1 MSQICDYNRLIIK
14 DDSLNNF
21 ETIYKENYQKMY
33 CIALNMIND
42 RDAVCDIIQEIFIYY
57 HKISQNGNT
66 INKPKSW
73 LMRATINKCID
84 HSKYQ
89 KKHFKIDSI
98 EPIPII
104 DDSLEKNQ
112 EIEIIKQALSRLKP
126 KEKTLALLYSEGM
139 SYKEISEVSGI
150 KFSSVGKML
159 SRTIKKLDE
168 ILKKMDYEMY

>member
-1 MSQICDYNRLIIK
+1 
-14 DDSLNNF
+14 
-21 ETIYKENYQKMY
+21 
-33 CIALNMIND
+33 MIND
-42 RDAVCDIIQEIFIYY
+42 RDAVCDIIQDIFIYY
-57 HKISQNGNT
+57 HKLSQNGNT

-84 HSKYQ
+84 YSKYQ
-89 KKHFKIDSI
+89 KKYLKIDSI

-104 DDSLEKNQ
+104 EDSTEKNQ
-112 EIEIIKQALSRLKP
+112 EKEIIKHAISKLKP
-126 KEKTLALLYSEGM
+126 KEKTLAILYSEGM

-150 KFSSVGKML
+150 KFASVGKMV

>member
-1 MSQICDYNRLIIK
+1 M
-14 DDSLNNF
+14 NNF

-33 CIALNMIND
+33 CVALHMIND
-42 RDAVCDIIQEIFIYY
+42 RDAVCDIIQDIFIYY
-57 HKISQNGNT
+57 HKKSQNGNS

-84 HSKYQ
+84 YSKHQ
-89 KKHFKIDSI
+89 KKHLKIESI

-104 DDSLEKNQ
+104 EDSTEKYQ
-112 EIEIIKQALSRLKP
+112 EKEILRLAISKLKP
-126 KEKTLALLYSEGM
+126 KEKTLAILYSEGM
-139 SYKEISEVSGI
+139 TYKEISEVSGI
-150 KFSSVGKML
+150 KFSCVGKML

>member
-1 MSQICDYNRLIIK
+1 MSQISYYNRLIIK
-14 DDSLNNF
+14 DTALNNF

-66 INKPKSW
+66 INNPKSW
-73 LMRATINKCID
+73 LVRATINKCID
-84 HSKYQ
+84 HSKCQ
-89 KKHFKIDSI
+89 KKHLKIDSI

-112 EIEIIKQALSRLKP
+112 EEKIIKQALSRLKP

-139 SYKEISEVSGI
+139 SYKEISELSGI

-168 ILKKMDYEMY
+168 ILKKMNYEMY

>member
-1 MSQICDYNRLIIK
+1 
-14 DDSLNNF
+14 
-21 ETIYKENYQKMY
+21 
-33 CIALNMIND
+33 MIND
-42 RDAVCDIIQEIFIYY
+42 RDAVCDIIQDIFIYY

-84 HSKYQ
+84 YSKYQ
-89 KKHFKIDSI
+89 KKYLKIECI
-98 EPIPII
+98 EPIQII
-104 DDSLEKNQ
+104 DDSMEKNENK
-112 EIEIIKQALSRLKP
+112 EILKLALSRLKP

-159 SRTIKKLDE
+159 SQTIKKLDE